1 MGRPR
6 NWIAADV
13 VRVAD
18 GVLAEHWDVLQDEA
32 TRAELKSGSANVR
45 HSVPRGNANCIP
57 VQTRCCAFHIS
68 KACFPAYKVFFAG
81 AREDYI
87 VLNESICD
95 RSRPSRPRARAPP
108 SMLCR

>member
-32 TRAELKSGSANVR
+32 TRAELKRGLPMFGTQFREGTPTAFQSRRDAAPSISQR
-45 HSVPRGNANCIP
+45 HAPS
-57 VQTRCCAFHIS
+57 
-68 KACFPAYKVFFAG
+68 AYKVLFAG

-87 VLNESICD
+87 ALSGSICD
-95 RSRPSRPRARAPP
+95 RSRASKPRARAAP

>member
-6 NWIAADV
+6 NRTAAVV

-32 TRAELKSGSANVR
+32 TRAELKSGLPMFGTQSASECR
-45 HSVPRGNANCIP
+45 LHSGADEMQRLPYLQGMP
-57 VQTRCCAFHIS
+57 T
-68 KACFPAYKVFFAG
+68 AYKVFSAG

-95 RSRPSRPRARAPP
+95 RSRASKPRARAPP